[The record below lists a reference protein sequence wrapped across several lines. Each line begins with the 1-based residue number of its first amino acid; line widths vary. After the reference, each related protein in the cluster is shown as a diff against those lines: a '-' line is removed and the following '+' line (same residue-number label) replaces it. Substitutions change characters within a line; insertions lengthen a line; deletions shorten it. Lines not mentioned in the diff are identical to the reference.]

1 MSEKRELASKHLGE
15 TPGAA
20 ERLALEAAQD
30 RLVLAEDAGCL
41 ALAIDTAESV
51 GVKSCLDKMLAHQ
64 LASAHQLAMKLA
76 GRAAMHINN
85 AAYDGFGP
93 ERRTYH
99 SEEAVRAA
107 GASARMM
114 DAFQKGLLTLHRLR
128 SGGNQ
133 NITVTH
139 LTATQ
144 GGQALVAGRVG
155 GKDEK

>member
-1 MSEKRELASKHLGE
+1 MQE
-15 TPGAA
+15 
-20 ERLALEAAQD
+20 ERRTADSFALEAAQD
-30 RLVLAEDAGCL
+30 RLGLADDAGCL

-51 GVKSCLDKMLAHQ
+51 GVENCLDKMLAHQ

-85 AAYDGFGP
+85 AAHDGFGP
-93 ERRTYH
+93 ERRSFH
-99 SEEAVRAA
+99 ADEAVRAA

-114 DAFQKGLLTLHRLR
+114 DAFQKGLLTLHRLK

-133 NITVTH
+133 CITVTH

-144 GGQALVAGRVG
+144 GGQVLVAGKVVG
-155 GKDEK
+155 GKNEK